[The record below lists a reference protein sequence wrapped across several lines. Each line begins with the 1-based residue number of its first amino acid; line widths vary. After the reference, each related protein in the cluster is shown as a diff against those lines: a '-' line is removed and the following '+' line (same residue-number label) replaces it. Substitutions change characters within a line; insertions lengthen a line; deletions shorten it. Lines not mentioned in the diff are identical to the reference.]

1 MESEAVAARQ
11 VGREPAS
18 WTLILLAGGA
28 GWLVVTGTAL
38 LWLWPMSGKV
48 INEAY
53 YLSSPARAAQHLLV
67 FAISVLAYRIAFS
80 PRFPDLRVQPVACV
94 VLHLALTATVV
105 RLAPFAAG
113 LASAVVDQRPDDLA
127 DTAWFWRPFGPDFN
141 SWLLPLQSFLAP
153 YLLGLALIAA
163 LRYARD
169 YHRESLRS
177 ASLAAAYAE
186 ARMAML
192 TAQLQPHFLFNAMHA
207 ISELIHES
215 PPRATVMLARLADF
229 LRVAIENSRRQWV
242 SVATELAGV
251 ETYLAIQQVRFR
263 DQLQI
268 ALQVDPAAAAFDM
281 LPLLVQPLAENAVE
295 HGRTAQPEVL
305 HVSIAVRVAGNRLV
319 IDVHNNVPRLAALL
333 GVADHGVGLAN
344 VSARLAA
351 AYGGDASVQ
360 VGPGAAGG
368 TLARLSL
375 PLQRPAQLPA

>member
-1 MESEAVAARQ
+1 MQPQFLPVREEPRQ
-11 VGREPAS
+11 PAS

-48 INEAY
+48 INDSY
-53 YLSSPARAAQHLLV
+53 YLSSPARAAQHLMV
-67 FAISVLAYRIAFS
+67 FGISVLAYRLAYCQRAPEFRS
-80 PRFPDLRVQPVACV
+80 RPVAFV
-94 VLHLALTATVV
+94 LLHLLLATLVV

-113 LASAVVDQRPDDLA
+113 LAAGLVDMRLEDLG
-127 DTAWFWRPFGPDFN
+127 DTAWFWRPFGPDFR
-141 SWLLPLQSFLAP
+141 SWLTPLQFFLPP

-163 LRYARD
+163 ARFARD

-215 PPRATVMLARLADF
+215 PERATAMLARLADF
-229 LRVAIENSRRQWV
+229 LRVAIESSQRQWV
-242 SVATELAGV
+242 SVTTELAGV

-263 DQLQI
+263 DQLAI
-268 ALQVDPAAAAFDM
+268 TMQVDPAAAAFDM

-295 HGRTAQPEVL
+295 HGRSALPRTL
-305 HVSIAVRVAGNRLV
+305 HVGIAVRMSDGRLQ
-319 IDVHNNVPRLAALL
+319 IDVHNDAPRLAAPLTPERF
-333 GVADHGVGLAN
+333 GVGLAN

-351 AYGGDASVQ
+351 AYGGDATLQ
-360 VGPGAAGG
+360 VGPGEHGG

-375 PLQRPAQLPA
+375 PVRSA

>member
-1 MESEAVAARQ
+1 
-11 VGREPAS
+11 
-18 WTLILLAGGA
+18 
-28 GWLVVTGTAL
+28 
-38 LWLWPMSGKV
+38 
-48 INEAY
+48 
-53 YLSSPARAAQHLLV
+53 
-67 FAISVLAYRIAFS
+67 
-80 PRFPDLRVQPVACV
+80 
-94 VLHLALTATVV
+94 V

-113 LASAVVDQRPDDLA
+113 LASAVIDQRVDDLA

-141 SWLLPLQSFLAP
+141 AWLLPLQSFLAP

-163 LRYARD
+163 LRYARG
-169 YHRESLRS
+169 YHRESMRA

-215 PPRATVMLARLADF
+215 PPRATMMLARLADF

-242 SVATELAGV
+242 SVATELASV

-263 DQLQI
+263 DQLEI

-295 HGRTAQPEVL
+295 HGRTALPGVL
-305 HVSIAVRVAGNRLV
+305 HVSIAVRLAGNRLV
-319 IDVHNNVPRLAALL
+319 IDVHNDVPRLAAPLS
-333 GVADHGVGLAN
+333 VADHGVGLAN

-351 AYGGDASVQ
+351 AYGGEASVQ
-360 VGPGAAGG
+360 VGPGEPGG

-375 PLQRPAQLPA
+375 PLRRAAEVPA

>member
-1 MESEAVAARQ
+1 MSAEERPQ
-11 VGREPAS
+11 TT

-28 GWLVVTGTAL
+28 GWLVVAGTAM

-48 INEAY
+48 VGDQY
-53 YLSSPARAAQHLLV
+53 YLSSPARAAQHLMV
-67 FAISVLAYRIAFS
+67 FGLSALAYRIAYWRHAPEFRSQPLGFVLMHVALAFS
-80 PRFPDLRVQPVACV
+80 
-94 VLHLALTATVV
+94 VV

-113 LASAVVDQRPDDLA
+113 LAAGLVDLRLEDLR
-127 DTAWFWRPFGPDFN
+127 DTAAFWRPFGPDFG
-141 SWLLPLQSFLAP
+141 SWLLPLQFFLPP

-163 LRYARD
+163 VRYARD

-207 ISELIHES
+207 ISELIHEC
-215 PPRATVMLARLADF
+215 PERANAMLARLADF
-229 LRVAIENSRRQWV
+229 LRVAIESSKQPWV

-263 DQLQI
+263 DQLAI
-268 ALQVDPAAAAFDM
+268 SLQVDPAAAAFDM

-295 HGRTAQPEVL
+295 HGRSALPGTLQ
-305 HVSIAVRVAGNRLV
+305 VSIAARIAGGQLL
-319 IDVHNNVPRLAALL
+319 IEVHNDAPRLAAPLTPE
-333 GVADHGVGLAN
+333 HFGVGLAN

-351 AYGGDASVQ
+351 AYGAAATLW
-360 VGPGAAGG
+360 VGPGGQGG
-368 TLARLSL
+368 TLARLAL
-375 PLQRPAQLPA
+375 PVRAA